1 VRNLVVVIISL
12 DSHEKGLTGLGPSCG
27 KLEHRQGEFSF
38 HSLAPGHVEW
48 GSYRAKGT
56 ICWLNG
62 ANQVEDKKEAKKERN
77 T

>member
-1 VRNLVVVIISL
+1 
-12 DSHEKGLTGLGPSCG
+12 
-27 KLEHRQGEFSF
+27 LEHRQGEFSF